1 MKLHILAGQIEYEK
15 FSENVESYPE
25 MHELYEC
32 IKKEFREENVEK
44 SEIDMSYDKNGSRV
58 ELWYRV
64 ECFVVKD
71 GNTPVSVIG
80 KLHDITRIKQARM
93 SMRRQ
98 RIENMYHD
106 HDIDYDLIFMEHFM
120 PGMDGVET
128 TARIRDL
135 SDENKRE
142 LPVIALTADAMKG
155 VREELISKGMSDFLT
170 KPIVIGDLYKML
182 RKWLPEEKI
191 C

>member
-1 MKLHILAGQIEYEK
+1 
-15 FSENVESYPE
+15 
-25 MHELYEC
+25 
-32 IKKEFREENVEK
+32 
-44 SEIDMSYDKNGSRV
+44 
-58 ELWYRV
+58 
-64 ECFVVKD
+64 
-71 GNTPVSVIG
+71 
-80 KLHDITRIKQARM
+80 
-93 SMRRQ
+93 
-98 RIENMYHD
+98 
-106 HDIDYDLIFMEHFM
+106 M

>member
-1 MKLHILAGQIEYEK
+1 MAESGEQALKMID
-15 FSENVESYPE
+15 EN
-25 MHELYEC
+25 
-32 IKKEFREENVEK
+32 
-44 SEIDMSYDKNGSRV
+44 
-58 ELWYRV
+58 
-64 ECFVVKD
+64 
-71 GNTPVSVIG
+71 
-80 KLHDITRIKQARM
+80 
-93 SMRRQ
+93 
-98 RIENMYHD
+98 
-106 HDIDYDLIFMEHFM
+106 DYDLIFMDHFM

>member
-1 MKLHILAGQIEYEK
+1 MKLHILAGHIEYEK
-15 FSENVESYPE
+15 FSENMESYPE

-32 IKKEFREENVEK
+32 IKKGFREENVEK

-58 ELWYRV
+58 ELWYCV

-71 GNTPVSVIG
+71 GNMPVSVIG
-80 KLHDITRIKQARM
+80 KLHDITRIKQAQM

-106 HDIDYDLIFMEHFM
+106 HDIDYDLIFMDHFM

>member
-80 KLHDITRIKQARM
+80 KLHDITRIKQAQM

-106 HDIDYDLIFMEHFM
+106 HDIDYDLIFMDHFM

-142 LPVIALTADAMKG
+142 LPVIALTA
-155 VREELISKGMSDFLT
+155 ELFERTIYEIL
-170 KPIVIGDLYKML
+170 
-182 RKWLPEEKI
+182 
-191 C
+191 

>member
-80 KLHDITRIKQARM
+80 KLHDITRIKQAQM

>member
-1 MKLHILAGQIEYEK
+1 
-15 FSENVESYPE
+15 
-25 MHELYEC
+25 
-32 IKKEFREENVEK
+32 
-44 SEIDMSYDKNGSRV
+44 
-58 ELWYRV
+58 
-64 ECFVVKD
+64 
-71 GNTPVSVIG
+71 
-80 KLHDITRIKQARM
+80 
-93 SMRRQ
+93 
-98 RIENMYHD
+98 
-106 HDIDYDLIFMEHFM
+106 M

-155 VREELISKGMSDFLT
+155 IREELISKGMSDFLT